1 MAMIEIKEL
10 SLKRGHREII
20 KKFSCTIPEGAITA
34 IIGSNGVGKSTL
46 LAAIA
51 GERLLATGEI
61 FINGLSTATFSVE
74 EFSKIRSVAQQS
86 HSYWMAYST
95 REILAL
101 GNDETSEAKT
111 SEILR
116 ALDMEAFLD
125 QKVTALSGGQLQRIE
140 IARAFM
146 RATPLVLLD
155 EPFAS
160 QDVASI
166 ERLKRFLIAQKSEGK
181 TIVIVAHLR
190 PEELSW
196 CDKVIELET
205 R

>member
-1 MAMIEIKEL
+1 MIEIKDL
-10 SLKRGHREII
+10 SLKRGHSEII
-20 KKFSCTIPEGAITA
+20 KNFSCTIATGAITA
-34 IIGSNGVGKSTL
+34 IIGSNGAGKSTL
-46 LAAIA
+46 LTAIA
-51 GERLLATGEI
+51 GERYSASGEI
-61 FINGLSTATFSVE
+61 LINGLSVTSLSVE

-86 HSYWMAYST
+86 HSYWMAYSA
-95 REILAL
+95 REIIAL
-101 GNDETSEAKT
+101 GNDVTPAEKV
-111 SEILR
+111 SEIFR
-116 ALDMEAFLD
+116 ALDMETFLD

-146 RATPLVLLD
+146 RDTPLVLLD

-166 ERLKRFLIAQKSEGK
+166 ERLKKFLIAQKSAGK
-181 TIVIVAHLR
+181 TIVIVAHAH

-196 CDKVIELET
+196 CDRVIELEA

>member
-1 MAMIEIKEL
+1 MIEIKEL
-10 SLKRGHREII
+10 ILKRGDREII
-20 KKFSCTIPEGAITA
+20 NNFSCTIPEGAITA

-51 GERLLATGEI
+51 GERFSTTGEI
-61 FINGLSTATFSVE
+61 LVNGLSAASISIE

-86 HSYWMAYST
+86 HSYWMAYSA

-101 GNDETSEAKT
+101 GNDKTSEAKS

-116 ALDMEAFLD
+116 ALDMEDFLG

-146 RATPLVLLD
+146 RDTPLVLLD

-166 ERLKRFLIAQKSEGK
+166 KRLKKFLIAQKSEGK
-181 TIVIVAHLR
+181 TIVIVAHAR
-190 PEELSW
+190 REELSW
-196 CDKVIELET
+196 CDKVIELEAK
-205 R
+205 

>member
-1 MAMIEIKEL
+1 MIEIKEL

-20 KKFSCTIPEGAITA
+20 KNFSCTVPEGAITA

-51 GERLLATGEI
+51 GERFSTTGEI
-61 FINGLSTATFSVE
+61 LINGLTTASFSVE

-86 HSYWMAYST
+86 HSYWMAYSA

-101 GNDETSEAKT
+101 GNDVTPAEKV
-111 SEILR
+111 SEIFR
-116 ALDMEAFLD
+116 ALEMEAFLD

-146 RATPLVLLD
+146 RDTPLVLLD

-166 ERLKRFLIAQKSEGK
+166 ERLKKFLVAQKSEGK
-181 TIVIVAHLR
+181 TIVIVAHAR
-190 PEELSW
+190 PEELTW
-196 CDKVIELET
+196 CDKVIELEV

>member
-1 MAMIEIKEL
+1 MIEIKDL
-10 SLKRGHREII
+10 SLKRGHSEII
-20 KKFSCTIPEGAITA
+20 KNFSCTIAKGAVTA
-34 IIGSNGVGKSTL
+34 IIGSNGAGKSTL
-46 LAAIA
+46 LSAIA
-51 GERLLATGEI
+51 GERYSTSGEI
-61 FINGLSTATFSVE
+61 LINGLSAASLSVE

-86 HSYWMAYST
+86 HSYWMAYSA
-95 REILAL
+95 REIIAL
-101 GNDETSEAKT
+101 GNDETPVEKV

-116 ALDMEAFLD
+116 ALDLDSFLD

-146 RATPLVLLD
+146 RDTPLVLLD

-166 ERLKRFLIAQKSEGK
+166 ERLKKFLVAEKGAGK
-181 TIVIVAHLR
+181 TIVIVAHAR
-190 PEELSW
+190 SEELSW
-196 CDKVIELET
+196 CDKVIELEA